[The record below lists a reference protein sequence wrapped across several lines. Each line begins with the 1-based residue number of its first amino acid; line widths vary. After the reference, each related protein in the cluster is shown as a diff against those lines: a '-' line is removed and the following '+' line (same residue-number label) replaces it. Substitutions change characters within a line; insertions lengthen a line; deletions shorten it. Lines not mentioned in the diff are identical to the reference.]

1 MDGTIADLYGADRWL
16 TRMHAEETG
25 LFSSLKPMITQERLL
40 REFPD
45 SEIFVVSM
53 TPPDVSESYK
63 RVVEHEKRE
72 WIRRYFPCI
81 NYVVILPWTD
91 NKNIYNLLGHDP
103 KDVLLVDDYGK
114 FRNSFDGDA
123 TKPYWI

>member
-1 MDGTIADLYGADRWL
+1 MDGTIADLYGAKRWL
-16 TRMHAEETG
+16 TRMRAEEAG

-53 TPPDVSESYK
+53 TPPDASEDYR

-72 WIRRYFPCI
+72 WIRRYFPRI
-81 NYVVILPWTD
+81 NYVVILPWAD

-114 FRNSFDGDA
+114 FRDSFDGDA